1 MNPHT
6 IAPGTIVT
14 APQGELSPLEAAIM
28 DACNE
33 AHEARALGDAS
44 RLDDARATL
53 ERLLARYE
61 ATGAEAH
68 PNPAW
73 ALPSQR
79 ALALSALGDVEGAID
94 TELRALAHADTARR
108 TEISLGNIA
117 DRCLRAG
124 RVLEAVD
131 YFLRAWEAAP
141 RSVPVMLTGVQAL
154 YLAGMRDEADDICAA
169 LLDMPELLHPTSELA
184 AHLDLEPRFEEMS
197 AHLPAL
203 ARLMGLW
210 RDVGPAR

>member
-1 MNPHT
+1 MNPT
-6 IAPGTIVT
+6 TTAPGTIVT
-14 APQGELSPLEAAIM
+14 APQGELSPIEAAIM

-33 AHEARALGDAS
+33 AHEARATGDEAHLES
-44 RLDDARATL
+44 ARRAL
-53 ERLLARYE
+53 NALLSRYE
-61 ATGAEAH
+61 ATNAEAH

-79 ALALSALGDVEGAID
+79 ALAQSALGDVEGAIE
-94 TELRALAHADTARR
+94 TEFRALAHADTSRR
-108 TEISLGNIA
+108 LEISLGNIA
-117 DRCLRAG
+117 DRCVRAG

-131 YFLRAWEAAP
+131 FFLRAWDAAP

-154 YLAGMRDEADDICAA
+154 YLAGMRDEANDICAA
-169 LLDMPELLHPTSELA
+169 LLDMPELLNPASELA

-210 RDVGPAR
+210 RDVCPAR